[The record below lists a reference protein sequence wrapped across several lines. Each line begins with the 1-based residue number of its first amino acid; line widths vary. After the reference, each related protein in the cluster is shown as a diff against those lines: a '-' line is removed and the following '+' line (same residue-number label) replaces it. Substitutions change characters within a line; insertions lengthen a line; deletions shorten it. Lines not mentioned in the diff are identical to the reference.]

1 MTLQILLLEAATFGL
16 SYVLTRWVQRTAE
29 PLGLIDIPNQR
40 SSHETPTP
48 RGGGIAIAIAS
59 LATMGI
65 LTALGVIPEQTFLAI
80 GPGGAA
86 VALVGF
92 IDDIRPLSARIRLFV
107 HFAAA
112 AWAVA
117 WIGPVTLLHTSGS
130 DALVFKSVDDVLSTV
145 GIVWFLNMYNFMDG
159 IDGIAASQA
168 VFMAAGLLL
177 LSHFSVGIGIAA
189 VPAAAVG
196 AAAGGFLLVNWP
208 PAKIFMGDVGSGYL
222 GYLFAV
228 LGLGC
233 GAQSGVTTWPCLI
246 LAGVFGVDA
255 TVTVLRRFVA
265 GERLAEPHRTHAFQH
280 LAQKY
285 GHRNV
290 TLSVALVNVAWLLP
304 CAAASVHWPRS
315 AADIAVVA
323 VVPLAIG
330 AFVIGSGRPAPSET
344 SAIPSADVIPFPSA
358 RRTPQDVRETLRSAA
373 IAHPQASPATA
384 DRKLSDAECAN

>member
-1 MTLQILLLEAATFGL
+1 MTPWVLLLEAATFGL
-16 SYVLTRWVQRTAE
+16 SYVLTRWIQRTAE
-29 PLGLIDIPNQR
+29 PLGLIDIPNER

-48 RGGGIAIAIAS
+48 RGGGLAIAIAS
-59 LATMGI
+59 LAAMGAF
-65 LTALGVIPEQTFLAI
+65 TALGVISERIFLAI
-80 GPGGAA
+80 CPGGAA

-117 WIGPVTLLHTSGS
+117 CIGPVALFHTSGPN
-130 DALVFKSVDDVLSTV
+130 ALVFKSLDDALSTV

-168 VFMAAGLLL
+168 VFMSAGLLL
-177 LSHFSVGIGIAA
+177 LTHFSAGIGIAA
-189 VPAAAVG
+189 VPAAVIG
-196 AAAGGFLLVNWP
+196 TAAGGFLLVNWP

-255 TVTVLRRFVA
+255 TVTVLRRFFT
-265 GERLAEPHRTHAFQH
+265 GKKIAEPHRTHAFQH

-304 CAAASVHWPRS
+304 CAAASMLWPRL
-315 AADIAVVA
+315 AVEIATLA
-323 VVPLAIG
+323 MVPLAIG
-330 AFVIGSGRPAPSET
+330 AFVIGSGRPAPAQA
-344 SAIPSADVIPFPSA
+344 SAILSADVIPFPA
-358 RRTPQDVRETLRSAA
+358 VRRPAPDSREALRAAA
-373 IAHPQASPATA
+373 IAHPQSSTGIA
-384 DRKLSDAECAN
+384 DRKRSDAERAN